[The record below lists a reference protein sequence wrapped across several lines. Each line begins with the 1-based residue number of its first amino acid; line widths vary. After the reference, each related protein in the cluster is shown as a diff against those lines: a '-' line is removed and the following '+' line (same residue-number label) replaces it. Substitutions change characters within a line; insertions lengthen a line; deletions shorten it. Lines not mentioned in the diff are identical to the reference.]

1 VRKVLIT
8 EQDAFIKPIILRRL
22 LQVQSGDGL
31 FTTEG
36 ALWRAHRKMIAPAFS
51 ASRLHAAVP
60 IMSQQANAVVD
71 RWLAE
76 IDAAPGGCLRG
87 VDVQPVMSDL
97 ALRVVGGAAFGTDI
111 EPILPLF
118 APQKAISPA
127 GFTLQFIMSFLPG
140 FAQLPLPNALVGT
153 KHVRQLRDRL
163 LAIIL
168 RRVEERRAAAAATTT
183 AAAGSAAGAGEG
195 EDPATAGALLKAGQ
209 SGSKQAQRPGQKA
222 PAYLLDFLLDAVDES
237 DAAVAAGG
245 KPVRAEERLTLQNV
259 LDEARTFVISGVL
272 VRRRNVTSTGCC
284 PREQVPLFCDRTC
297 PSMPPDA
304 ATSQHKHEHS
314 HSPRCHAATF
324 TREHHPSVS
333 HARVQATRPRAPPCA
348 GPCICSLHTQP
359 GRPRCGRRFVSA
371 WRQRRRRRTQRPKR
385 PRAAAAAAR
394 LLPPWRRQLTPTAL
408 LLALC

>member
-76 IDAAPGGCLRG
+76 IDAARGACLRG

-168 RRVEERRAAAAATTT
+168 RRVEERRAAAAATT
-183 AAAGSAAGAGEG
+183 ADSAAGLVEG
-195 EDPATAGALLKAGQ
+195 EDPASGALLKTGQ
-209 SGSKQAQRPGQKA
+209 SASKQALCPGQKA

-237 DAAVAAGG
+237 DAAAAAGG
-245 KPVRAEERLTLQNV
+245 NAARAEERLTLQNV
-259 LDEARTFVISGVL
+259 LDEARTFVISG
-272 VRRRNVTSTGCC
+272 SCSCC
-284 PREQVPLFCDRTC
+284 AKTDALQPGGGKPRGAGVAVAAMCVAFRII
-297 PSMPPDA
+297 PDA
-304 ATSQHKHEHS
+304 RAHHS
-314 HSPRCHAATF
+314 THVT
-324 TREHHPSVS
+324 
-333 HARVQATRPRAPPCA
+333 ATRPHSR
-348 GPCICSLHTQP
+348 S
-359 GRPRCGRRFVSA
+359 RPIRYPVC
-371 WRQRRRRRTQRPKR
+371 RP
-385 PRAAAAAAR
+385 
-394 LLPPWRRQLTPTAL
+394 
-408 LLALC
+408 

>member
-60 IMSQQANAVVD
+60 IMSQQANSVVD

-168 RRVEERRAAAAATTT
+168 RRVEERRAAAAASTA
-183 AAAGSAAGAGEG
+183 AAAGSAARAGEG
-195 EDPATAGALLKAGQ
+195 EDPAVAAGVLKTGQ
-209 SGSKQAQRPGQKA
+209 SASKQAQRPGQKA
-222 PAYLLDFLLDAVDES
+222 PAYLLDFLLDAVEES
-237 DAAVAAGG
+237 DAAAAAGG
-245 KPVRAEERLTLQNV
+245 KAARAEERLTLQNV
-259 LDEARTFVISGVL
+259 LDEARTFVISGVCRCCATL
-272 VRRRNVTSTGCC
+272 ESAAVAVLATCVSFTTLRPVTRAHRIPHRHIYAFAHAHTPSPMRVCRPRDHEPC
-284 PREQVPLFCDRTC
+284 PVLDHVPAGHT
-297 PSMPPDA
+297 PDLEGRGA
-304 ATSQHKHEHS
+304 AGG
-314 HSPRCHAATF
+314 
-324 TREHHPSVS
+324 
-333 HARVQATRPRAPPCA
+333 ARVRGSSA
-348 GPCICSLHTQP
+348 G
-359 GRPRCGRRFVSA
+359 GGGRRG
-371 WRQRRRRRTQRPKR
+371 
-385 PRAAAAAAR
+385 
-394 LLPPWRRQLTPTAL
+394 
-408 LLALC
+408 